1 MATITHLAA
10 NPGRL
15 PEFFLTLI
23 SAIIGVGGYAL
34 VHLGSE
40 GELPGNIVTF
50 AAVFGAMALV
60 AHLLIRWAAPYADPV
75 IFPTALALNGIG
87 IAMIE
92 RIDLYTGSS
101 ESGSQTIF
109 MLLGVVLAVLTLIT
123 IRDHRML
130 RRFTY
135 TSLIIGAILLLLP
148 LIPGLGREIYG
159 ARIWINMAGF
169 SFQPAE
175 LAKIFFA
182 IFFAGYLVVNR
193 DNLALAGP
201 KFLGLQLPQ
210 LRHFAPIMLAW
221 AVCLAVLVFQK
232 DLGTSILFFGLF
244 VSMLYVATD
253 RLSWIIIGGILA
265 LGGGFVVLQFF
276 PHVAA
281 RFNVWLNAMD
291 PEVYNAAFGS
301 YQVVQGNF
309 GMASGGLF
317 GSGLGQGYPGIVP
330 QANSD
335 FIIAS
340 LGEEL
345 GMAGVFAILAL
356 YLVIV
361 VRGLRSA
368 AYVRDGFGKLLA
380 SGLSFV
386 IALQV
391 FVVVG
396 GVTRLIPL
404 TGLTLPLVALGGSSL
419 LCNWIVIGLL
429 LRISNGARSP
439 MRGTGEPLPP
449 AWEESEIEYED
460 DAEIEADND
469 DSEDRQETDADR
481 AETEA
486 MRLP

>member
-1 MATITHLAA
+1 MATVTHLAA
-10 NPGRL
+10 HPGRL
-15 PEFFLTLI
+15 PEFFLTI
-23 SAIIGVGGYAL
+23 MSAVIGLGAYAL
-34 VHLGSE
+34 VHLGANGTMPDNMVVVS
-40 GELPGNIVTF
+40 
-50 AAVFGAMALV
+50 AMFGGVALLC
-60 AHLLIRWAAPYADPV
+60 HILIRWAAPYADPV
-75 IFPTALALNGIG
+75 IFPSAMALNGLG
-87 IAMIE
+87 LAMIE
-92 RIDLYTGSS
+92 RIDIYHGTN
-101 ESGSQTIF
+101 EAGSQGIF
-109 MLLGVVLAVLTLIT
+109 TLLGMILAVLTLMI
-123 IRDHRML
+123 IRDHRVL

-148 LIPGLGREIYG
+148 LVPGLGVEIYG
-159 ARIWINMAGF
+159 ARIWISLAGF

-201 KFLGLQLPQ
+201 KFLGMQLPQ

-253 RLSWIIIGGILA
+253 RLSWIIIGGVLA
-265 LGGGFVVLQFF
+265 LVGGFAVFQLF
-276 PHVAA
+276 PHVTA

-291 PEVYNAAFGS
+291 PDVYNAAFGS

-317 GSGLGQGYPGIVP
+317 GTGLGQGYPGIVP

-340 LGEEL
+340 IGEEL
-345 GMAGVFAILAL
+345 GMAGVFAILSL

-361 VRGLRSA
+361 IRGLRSA

-380 SGLSFV
+380 AGLSFM
-386 IALQV
+386 IALQI
-391 FVVVG
+391 FVVIG

-429 LRISNGARSP
+429 LRVSNAARSP
-439 MRGTGEPLPP
+439 QVRSAEPLPP
-449 AWEESEIEYED
+449 AWEEAGIDDGDEDELDIEPQEETD
-460 DAEIEADND
+460 
-469 DSEDRQETDADR
+469 EDRQETQ
-481 AETEA
+481 A
-486 MRLP
+486 MRLS

>member
-1 MATITHLAA
+1 MAAA
-10 NPGRL
+10 AQPTAHPGRL
-15 PEFFLTLI
+15 PEFFLLI
-23 SAIIGVGGYAL
+23 GALAIGLGAYSL
-34 VHLGSE
+34 VHLGTS
-40 GELPGNIVTF
+40 GEMPGSIVTVSAIF
-50 AAVFGAMALV
+50 AVAVLV
-60 AHLLIRWAAPYADPV
+60 IHLLVRWAAPYADPV
-75 IFPTALALNGIG
+75 ILPSALALNGIG
-87 IAMIE
+87 LAMIE
-92 RIDLYTGSS
+92 RIDVAKGWS
-101 ESGSQTIF
+101 EAGSQAMFTLIG
-109 MLLGVVLAVLTLIT
+109 LVLAALTVIL
-123 IRDHRML
+123 IRDHRVL

-135 TSLIIGAILLLLP
+135 TSLIVGSLLLILP
-148 LIPGLGREIYG
+148 LVPGLGREIYG
-159 ARIWINMAGF
+159 ARIWIYVAGF

-201 KFLGLQLPQ
+201 KFLRLQLPQ
-210 LRHFAPIMLAW
+210 LRHLAPILLAW
-221 AVCLAVLVFQK
+221 AVCIAVLIFQK

-253 RLSWIIIGGILA
+253 RLSWIIIGGLLA
-265 LGGGFVVLQFF
+265 LGGGFIVFQLF
-276 PHVAA
+276 PHVTA
-281 RFNVWLNAMD
+281 RFNVWLNAME
-291 PEVYNAAFGS
+291 PHVYDAQFGS

-317 GSGLGQGYPGIVP
+317 GTGLGQGYPDIVP

-340 LGEEL
+340 IGEEL

-356 YLVIV
+356 YLIIII
-361 VRGLRSA
+361 RGLRSA

-380 SGLSFV
+380 AGLSFM

-419 LCNWIVIGLL
+419 VFNWVVIGLL
-429 LRISNGARSP
+429 LRISDAARRPQIRSAD
-439 MRGTGEPLPP
+439 PLPP
-449 AWEESEIEYED
+449 AWDYDD
-460 DAEIEADND
+460 DAEEPP
-469 DSEDRQETDADR
+469 EKPEQTEADR
-481 AETEA
+481 AETQA
-486 MRLP
+486 VKLP

>member
-1 MATITHLAA
+1 MTAA
-10 NPGRL
+10 PRAASPGRL
-15 PEFFLTLI
+15 PEFLLTVIAVL
-23 SAIIGVGGYAL
+23 IGVGAYAL
-34 VHLGSE
+34 VNLGAE
-40 GELPGNIVTF
+40 GSLPGNFVIIS
-50 AAVFGAMALV
+50 AGALGVALT

-75 IFPTALALNGIG
+75 ILPSALALNGLG
-87 IAMIE
+87 IAV
-92 RIDLYTGSS
+92 IDRLDIAKNTSHASS
-101 ESGSQTIF
+101 QAVFT
-109 MLLGVVLAVLTLIT
+109 LLGLTVAVLTVVVL
-123 IRDHRML
+123 RDHRIL

-135 TSLIIGAILLLLP
+135 TSLVIGALLLLLP

-159 ARIWINMAGF
+159 ARIWINIAGF

-175 LAKIFFA
+175 LAKIFLA
-182 IFFAGYLVVNR
+182 VFFAGYLVVNR

-201 KFLGLQLPQ
+201 KFLRLQLPQ
-210 LRHFAPIMLAW
+210 LRHLAPILLAW
-221 AVCLAVLVFQK
+221 AVCIAVLIFQK

-253 RLSWIIIGGILA
+253 RLSWMIIGGLLA
-265 LGGGFVVLQFF
+265 LGGGFVAFQAF
-276 PHVAA
+276 PHVTA
-281 RFNVWLNAMD
+281 RFTVWLNAMD
-291 PEVYNAAFGS
+291 PDVYNAPFGS
-301 YQVVQGNF
+301 YQVVQSNF

-317 GSGLGQGYPGIVP
+317 GAGLGQGYPGIVP

-335 FIIAS
+335 FIIS
-340 LGEEL
+340 SIGEEL
-345 GMAGVFAILAL
+345 GMIGVFAVLSL

-429 LRISNGARSP
+429 LRVSNAAREPQIRSS
-439 MRGTGEPLPP
+439 EPLPP
-449 AWEESEIEYED
+449 AWEYDGGGEPPHERTPRSPSSP
-460 DAEIEADND
+460 A
-469 DSEDRQETDADR
+469 DRQETQAVQ
-481 AETEA
+481 
-486 MRLP
+486 LP